1 MPRSQTRIAAVM
13 DRVRT
18 QIAARTCLPG
28 ARLPSVRQQA
38 RLCGVS
44 VSTVVE
50 AYERLAAENVIAARP
65 GAGFFVCGPA
75 APLDL
80 ARQSLKKERE
90 IDPLWIS
97 RQALEADPQLLKP
110 GCGWLPSSWMYEDG
124 IRRAMRT
131 AARMDSTRL
140 TDYASPY
147 GHEELRR
154 LIARR
159 LARTNV
165 QAAADQIMLT
175 ESGTQAVDLICRFL
189 LQPGDYV
196 LVDDPCYFN
205 FHALLRAHPVNI
217 IGVPFT
223 PNGPDLKAFAHILQA
238 HSPRLYITNSGLHN
252 PTGVSLTPVAV
263 HQLLKLAESAGL
275 IIVEDDIFADFET
288 SPAPR
293 LAAYDGLRNV
303 IQVGSFSKTISA
315 SVRCGYIAARS
326 DWTESLA
333 DLKIATSFG
342 GGQLASMLV
351 LGALTG
357 SGYRRHMESVRL
369 RLGIARQAT
378 LEQLASL
385 GITAWHTPQDGMFLW
400 CQLPPGADA
409 AALSRAC
416 LKEGVVL
423 APGNA
428 FSEAG
433 TASTFLR
440 FNVSQCNDE
449 RIFSVI
455 KRALKNLKNARP
467 G

>member
-13 DRVRT
+13 EQVRT
-18 QIAARTCLPG
+18 QIAARAYLPG

-38 RLCGVS
+38 RLSAVS

-80 ARQSLKKERE
+80 ARQSLKTQRE

-110 GCGWLPSSWMYEDG
+110 GCGWLPSSWMYEEG
-124 IRRAMRT
+124 IRKAMRM
-131 AARMDSTRL
+131 AARMDSVLL

-147 GHEELRR
+147 GLPELRQ

-159 LARTNV
+159 LAKTNV
-165 QAAADQIMLT
+165 QAAEDQILLT

-189 LQPGDYV
+189 LQPGDCV

-205 FHALLRAHPVNI
+205 FHALLRAHPVDI
-217 IGVPFT
+217 VGVPFT
-223 PNGPDLKAFAHILQA
+223 PEGPDLNAFAQLLQR

-252 PTGVSLTPVAV
+252 PTGVALTPVAV

-275 IIVEDDIFADFET
+275 IVVEDDIFADFE
-288 SPAPR
+288 SHPAPR

-303 IQVGSFSKTISA
+303 IQIGSFSKTISA

-326 DWTESLA
+326 DWTEGLA

-369 RLGIARQAT
+369 RLGVAMQST
-378 LEQLASL
+378 LERLASL
-385 GITAWHTPQDGMFLW
+385 GIIPWHTPQAGMFLW
-400 CQLPPGADA
+400 CQLPTGVDA
-409 AALSRAC
+409 AALSQAC
-416 LKEGVVL
+416 LEEGVVL

-428 FSEAG
+428 FSASG
-433 TASTFLR
+433 TASAFLR

-455 KRALKNLKNARP
+455 KRALKKQ
-467 G
+467 